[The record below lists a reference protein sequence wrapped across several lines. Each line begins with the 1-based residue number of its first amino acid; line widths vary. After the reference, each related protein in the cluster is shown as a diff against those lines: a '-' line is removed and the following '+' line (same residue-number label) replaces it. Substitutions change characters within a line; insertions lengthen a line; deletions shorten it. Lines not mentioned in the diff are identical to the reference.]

1 MNNKKVGQFI
11 AIRRKELEMTQS
23 QLAAKLNVSDGAV
36 SKWERGINYPDIAM
50 VEDLSAVLGVSVMEL
65 MQGELNH
72 DTANDPQ
79 IKVAVQETLNY
90 SRVIDSRKK
99 KTYTRS
105 IRTWQVLLIVLVAT
119 TILAKPVFTI
129 YQDLASE
136 ETYDR
141 IIAHVEENNWVA
153 VSWNTEYY
161 LSHFYGAS
169 KYNEIKSI
177 QKNASEKL
185 AKSNFDNLLNHSGL
199 SKGELDT
206 LFLVLN
212 KVGVSHFGSVKYP
225 EGDIDTECEFI
236 IGYLG
241 SYDLGDLIVSYKNR
255 TIARVAIAAAIFNGE
270 EPVTY
275 FTLYSNTDGFLLTFD
290 DVKIAIDDYY
300 AQMNK

>member
-119 TILAKPVFTI
+119 TVLANPVFTI
-129 YQDLASE
+129 YQDHASE

-141 IIAHVEENNWVA
+141 IVAHVEENNWVA

-169 KYNEIKSI
+169 KYKEIKSI
-177 QKNASEKL
+177 QTMASEKM
-185 AKSNFDNLLNHSGL
+185 AKSNFDNLMNRSGL
-199 SKGELDT
+199 TRGELDT
-206 LFLVLN
+206 LFLVLR
-212 KVGVSHFGSVKYP
+212 KVGVNQFGSLKYP
-225 EGDIDTECEFI
+225 ESELDTEQVFI
-236 IGYLG
+236 FGYI
-241 SYDLGDLIVSYKNR
+241 SDEYIGDLVVNYQNR

-290 DVKIAIDDYY
+290 DVETAIDDYY
-300 AQMNK
+300 AQLNK

>member
-11 AIRRKELEMTQS
+11 ALRRKELEMTQS

-50 VEDLSAVLGVSVMEL
+50 VEDLSAVLDVSVMEL

-105 IRTWQVLLIVLVAT
+105 IRTWQVLLIVLIAT
-119 TILAKPVFTI
+119 TILANPVFTI

-141 IIAHVEENNWVA
+141 IISHVEENNWGA
-153 VSWNTEYY
+153 VSWNTDYY

-177 QKNASEKL
+177 QTMASEKM
-185 AKSNFDNLLNHSGL
+185 AKSNFDNLMNRSGL
-199 SKGELDT
+199 TKGELET
-206 LFLVLN
+206 LFLVLR
-212 KVGVSHFGSVKYP
+212 KVGVNQFGSLKYP
-225 EGDIDTECEFI
+225 ESELDTEQVFI
-236 IGYLG
+236 FGYI
-241 SYDLGDLIVSYKNR
+241 SDEYLGDLVVNYQNR
-255 TIARVAIAAAIFNGE
+255 TITRVAIAAAIFNGD

-275 FTLYSNTDGFLLTFD
+275 FTLYSDTDGFLLTFD
-290 DVKIAIDDYY
+290 DVRIAIDDYY
-300 AQMNK
+300 TQLNK